1 MKSEGRLPVTENKLK
16 KLVSLMVDRKI
27 LLLKEGKKFQAIR
40 SLTIQAQQAAM
51 KFEESMIDSLELKE
65 PDELCDEEQGIYAQA
80 MADMHS
86 KIIEAV
92 VHAAEVLKNLSSRP
106 DEDTSKKSSSKGSSA
121 LTTDKTVEKTLPTL

>member
-1 MKSEGRLPVTENKLK
+1 MTENRLK

-27 LLLKEGKKFQAIR
+27 HMLKEGKKFQAIR

-51 KFEESMIDSLELKE
+51 KFEEAMIDSLELKE
-65 PDELCDEEQGIYAQA
+65 PDDLSDEEQTVYAQA
-80 MADMHS
+80 MADMHA

-106 DEDTSKKSSSKGSSA
+106 EEDSGKKSSSKGSS
-121 LTTDKTVEKTLPTL
+121 LSTDKTVEKPLPTL